1 MDVVSNHHA
10 MKGGEVTNEDAS
22 SQEVFVRIF
31 LRALTRDASLGKR
44 IEENHVEIAI
54 SFVEVAE
61 E

>member
-1 MDVVSNHHA
+1 M
-10 MKGGEVTNEDAS
+10 TNEDAS

-44 IEENHVEIAI
+44 VEENHVEIAI